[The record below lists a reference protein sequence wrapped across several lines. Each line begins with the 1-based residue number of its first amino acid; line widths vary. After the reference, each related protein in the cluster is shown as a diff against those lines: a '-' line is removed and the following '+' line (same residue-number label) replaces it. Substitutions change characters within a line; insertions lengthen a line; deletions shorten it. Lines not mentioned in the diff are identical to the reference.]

1 MPVTDVPISE
11 FWRKVTKILAYIK
24 IFLYLCT
31 IFIHHNMK
39 SFIYKD
45 TTIAFVTAAAQTCLL
60 IEKSNEY
67 ACDDWREQL
76 LRLLPVLYL
85 RTRLLDKEETLSD
98 EEPQRFVTEEDYN
111 YVLAGMR
118 NLLGQ
123 DDAYLDVFVDQGIYT
138 DEVQTAYIS
147 EGLAD
152 LYQELKDMAAA
163 FQTGEE
169 EIMHDAVVLCREAFD
184 NHWGQKVL
192 AVLRALHAIEEPKI
206 E

>member
-1 MPVTDVPISE
+1 
-11 FWRKVTKILAYIK
+11 
-24 IFLYLCT
+24 
-31 IFIHHNMK
+31 
-39 SFIYKD
+39 
-45 TTIAFVTAAAQTCLL
+45 
-60 IEKSNEY
+60 
-67 ACDDWREQL
+67 
-76 LRLLPVLYL
+76 VLYL